1 MRPAVELCE
10 LNRVG
15 DRVWPGKPQATEPQH
30 VADQV
35 TTVAVHALTS
45 FTGCRSRT
53 LISFLIRRQTDWIK
67 LIFLGFV
74 SMPNY
79 FVATF
84 ALGCP
89 TDPGSR
95 KHFDRAVIL

>member
-1 MRPAVELCE
+1 MVTSSFFGCAVVPVP
-10 LNRVG
+10 RVMG
-15 DRVWPGKPQATEPQH
+15 LDSP
-30 VADQV
+30 V
-35 TTVAVHALTS
+35 TPLPPLTS

-95 KHFDRAVIL
+95 KHFDRSEERRVGKERRAR